1 MLKWPAVLKN
11 IQMFPS
17 YTEMF
22 LKLIFT
28 FVTIILEGV
37 VRVDN
42 LSKCSEIKRMH
53 HYKHALSYS
62 NDTAG

>member
-42 LSKCSEIKRMH
+42 VSKCSEIKRMH
-53 HYKHALSYS
+53 PYKHALSYS
-62 NDTAG
+62 DDTAG